1 MKGSVKKQLT
11 ALVLMSL
18 IGFGSVWASD
28 VSEKDNF
35 YQAVNRGVLQEKKI
49 EPTEASWSWFSERS
63 LENKK
68 ALGKELEAIAE
79 KQGSYPKGSPE
90 QKIADLYV
98 SAMDNEK
105 RNETAPGQL
114 KALTEPIEQATNL
127 TELTKALQ
135 NVSEKTGTDVFVGYT
150 ADRIPTG
157 LRYIPRILVNTPS
170 FTRDELEKEPHPGAW
185 KAYRQYV
192 AHVLEEAGETPDKAE
207 AHSEAIFTMEQ
218 KLGPHL
224 LTSEQRNDV
233 TVQNRLV
240 SQGELKK
247 LMPNMGAQ
255 TILAGLDLTKE
266 KQFFLS
272 NPEYLQKF
280 DALYTAENLD
290 LLKSYAVYQVYNG
303 FAPSAYIK
311 LRDLQRDYLRQ
322 RFGIAKARDDRETA
336 SRMVQSMLSYE
347 VGQIYMK
354 NHSTA
359 AAVDDVKDMIR
370 EIRDVYKLRLE
381 ANDWL
386 SPKTRAKAIEKLNS
400 LRVFVGGPAADDKP
414 IIESM
419 PDVIAPQDGGDLLTN
434 VMHNGV
440 LERQQIHA
448 LLGTDF
454 NPDKWYA
461 FDPQDVNAAYIPEN
475 NSITIPAGILQL
487 PFYDAKAS
495 RGAKL
500 GGIGVVIGHE
510 ISHAFDPNGSK
521 YDSEGRVKN
530 WWTKKDV
537 EAFQK
542 LSAAFG
548 PYYDRYTVGN
558 GIHENGKLVAN
569 EAIADC
575 GGLSVVT
582 ELAKGDEAALRDIY
596 HSFAAIFATKMTDQM
611 WLYLVQND
619 PHPLG
624 EARVN
629 GALSATDGFYKAYGV
644 APGDGMYVSPQ
655 QRVHLW

>member
-11 ALVLMSL
+11 AVVLMSL
-18 IGFGSVWASD
+18 IGFGSVCASD

-35 YQAVNRGVLQEKKI
+35 YQAVNQGVLQEKKI
-49 EPTEASWSWFSERS
+49 APTEASWSWFSELS

-68 ALGKELEAIAE
+68 ALGKELEAIAK

-98 SAMDNEK
+98 SALDNEK

-135 NVSEKTGTDVFVGYT
+135 TVSEKTGTDVFVGYT
-150 ADRIPTG
+150 ADRMPTG
-157 LRYIPRILVNTPS
+157 LRYIPRILVTAPS
-170 FTRDELEKEPHPGAW
+170 FTRDELEKEPQPGAW
-185 KAYRQYV
+185 KAYRNYV
-192 AHVLEEAGETPDKAE
+192 AHVLEEAGETPDKAS
-207 AHSEAIFTMEQ
+207 AHSEAIFAMEQ
-218 KLGPHL
+218 KLGPSL

-233 TVQNRLV
+233 TIQNRLV

-272 NPEYLQKF
+272 NPDYLQQF
-280 DALYTAENLD
+280 DALYTADNLD
-290 LLKSYAVYQVYNG
+290 LLKSYAVFQVYNG

-322 RFGIAKARDDRETA
+322 RFGIAKARDDKETA

-347 VGQIYMK
+347 VGQIYMQ

-359 AAVDDVKDMIR
+359 AVVDDVKDMIR

-419 PDVIAPQDGGDLLTN
+419 PDVIAPEDGGDLLTN
-434 VMHNGV
+434 IMHNGV
-440 LERQQIHA
+440 LERQQVHA
-448 LLGTDF
+448 LLGTNF
-454 NPDKWYA
+454 NPNKWYA

-475 NSITIPAGILQL
+475 NSITIPAGILQP

-495 RGAKL
+495 RGANL

-521 YDSEGRVKN
+521 YDSEGRLKN
-530 WWTKKDV
+530 WWTKKDS

-548 PYYDRYTVGN
+548 PYYDNYTVGQ
-558 GIHENGKLVAN
+558 GLHENGKLVSN

-582 ELAKGDEAALRDIY
+582 EIAKGDEAMLRDIY
-596 HSFAAIFATKMTDQM
+596 HSFAAIFATKMTDQIL
-611 WLYLVQND
+611 LYLIQND

-629 GALSATDGFYKAYGV
+629 GALSATDGFYTAYGIQS
-644 APGDGMYVSPQ
+644 GDGMYVAPQ
-655 QRVHLW
+655 KRVHLW

>member
-11 ALVLMSL
+11 AVVLMSL
-18 IGFGSVWASD
+18 IGFGSVCASD

-35 YQAVNRGVLQEKKI
+35 YQAVNQGVLQEKKI
-49 EPTEASWSWFSERS
+49 APTEASWSWFSELS

-68 ALGKELEAIAE
+68 ALGKELEAIAK

-98 SAMDNEK
+98 SALDNEK

-135 NVSEKTGTDVFVGYT
+135 TVSEKTGTDVFVGYT
-150 ADRIPTG
+150 ADRMPTG
-157 LRYIPRILVNTPS
+157 LRYIPRILVTAPS
-170 FTRDELEKEPHPGAW
+170 FTRDELEKEPQPGAW
-185 KAYRQYV
+185 KAYRNYV
-192 AHVLEEAGETPDKAE
+192 AHVLEEAGETPDKAS
-207 AHSEAIFTMEQ
+207 AHSEAIFAMEQ
-218 KLGPHL
+218 KLGPSL

-233 TVQNRLV
+233 TIQNRLV

-272 NPEYLQKF
+272 NPDYLQQF
-280 DALYTAENLD
+280 DALYTADNLD
-290 LLKSYAVYQVYNG
+290 LLKSYAVFQVYNG

-322 RFGIAKARDDRETA
+322 RFGIAKARDDKETA

-347 VGQIYMK
+347 VGQIYMQ

-359 AAVDDVKDMIR
+359 AVVDDVKDMIR

-419 PDVIAPQDGGDLLTN
+419 PDVIAPEDGGDLLTN
-434 VMHNGV
+434 IMHNGV
-440 LERQQIHA
+440 LERQQVHA
-448 LLGTDF
+448 LLGTNF
-454 NPDKWYA
+454 NPNKWYA
-461 FDPQDVNAAYIPEN
+461 FDPQDVNAAYIPE
-475 NSITIPAGILQL
+475 ITASPFQPESFSL
-487 PFYDAKAS
+487 PSMMPRRHAVPISAVSAS
-495 RGAKL
+495 SSAMKSL
-500 GGIGVVIGHE
+500 MPLTPTAVSMIVKGG
-510 ISHAFDPNGSK
+510 
-521 YDSEGRVKN
+521 
-530 WWTKKDV
+530 
-537 EAFQK
+537 
-542 LSAAFG
+542 
-548 PYYDRYTVGN
+548 
-558 GIHENGKLVAN
+558 
-569 EAIADC
+569 
-575 GGLSVVT
+575 
-582 ELAKGDEAALRDIY
+582 
-596 HSFAAIFATKMTDQM
+596 
-611 WLYLVQND
+611 
-619 PHPLG
+619 
-624 EARVN
+624 
-629 GALSATDGFYKAYGV
+629 
-644 APGDGMYVSPQ
+644 
-655 QRVHLW
+655 

>member
-11 ALVLMSL
+11 AVVLLSL
-18 IGFGSVWASD
+18 IGFGSAWAND

-35 YQAVNRGVLQEKKI
+35 YQAVNQGVLQEKKI
-49 EPTEASWSWFSERS
+49 EPTEASWSWFNERS

-98 SAMDNEK
+98 SALDNET
-105 RNETAPGQL
+105 RNEKAPEQL
-114 KALTEPIEQATNL
+114 KALAEPIEKATNL
-127 TELTKALQ
+127 AELTQALQ
-135 NVSEKTGTDVFVGYT
+135 AVSEKTGTDVFVGYT
-150 ADRIPTG
+150 ADRVPTG

-170 FTRDELEKEPHPGAW
+170 FTRDELEKEPQPGAW
-185 KAYRQYV
+185 KAYREYV
-192 AHVLEEAGETPDKAE
+192 AHVLEEAGEAPDKAA
-207 AHSEAIFTMEQ
+207 AHSEAIFAMEQ

-255 TILAGLDLTKE
+255 TILAGLELTKE

-272 NPEYLQKF
+272 NPDYLQQF
-280 DALYTAENLD
+280 DALYTADNLD

-322 RFGIAKARDDRETA
+322 RFGIARARDDKETA
-336 SRMVQSMLSYE
+336 SRMVQAMLSYE

-359 AAVDDVKDMIR
+359 AAVDDVKAMIR

-386 SPKTRAKAIEKLNS
+386 SPKTRAKAVEKLNS
-400 LRVFVGGPAADDKP
+400 LRVFVGGPADDDKP

-419 PDVIAPQDGGDLLTN
+419 PDVIAPQDGGDLLAN

-440 LERQQIHA
+440 LERQQVHA

-475 NSITIPAGILQL
+475 NSITIPTGILQP

-495 RGAKL
+495 RGSNL

-521 YDSEGRVKN
+521 YDSEGRLKN
-530 WWTKKDV
+530 WWTKKDA

-548 PYYDRYTVGN
+548 PYYDKYTVGK

-582 ELAKGDEAALRDIY
+582 ELAKGDERALRDIY
-596 HSFAAIFATKMTDQM
+596 HSFAAVFATKMTDQM

-644 APGDGMYVSPQ
+644 DPGDGMYVAPQ